1 MNESKDKKIT
11 QGEQLDDQSL
21 DSIIVV
27 LDKLIKEK
35 SGGEVV

>member
-1 MNESKDKKIT
+1 MNESKNKEIT

-27 LDKLIKEK
+27 LDKLIEEK
-35 SGGEVV
+35 SGGESV